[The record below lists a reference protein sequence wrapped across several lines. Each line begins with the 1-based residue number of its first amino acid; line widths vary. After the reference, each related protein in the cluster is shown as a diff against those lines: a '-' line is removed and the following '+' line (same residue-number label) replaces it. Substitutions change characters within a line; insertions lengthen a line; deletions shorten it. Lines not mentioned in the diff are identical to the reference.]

1 MTVVCQINLA
11 NFGDLAK
18 MNVDSFIQI
27 VIININSSHTS
38 HSKCISFYR
47 STGAVPELIQLR
59 ERAAEFKRFQK
70 WVDRNAMELD

>member
-11 NFGDLAK
+11 NFGDVAR

-27 VIININSSHTS
+27 VIININSYHTS
-38 HSKCISFYR
+38 HSNCISFYR

-59 ERAAEFKRFQK
+59 ERAAEFERFPK
-70 WVDRNAMELD
+70 CIDRNAMELD